1 MVKFEKTSFTDADL
15 EKEKKTMGLLR
26 DQLKKTNEK
35 LIQKSSQLTQMAVA
49 SDTYIESVT
58 EFNRRIKD
66 IILKS
71 LPLGC
76 SAARHRHHASLLK
89 IQDIAISLSQQTTKT
104 IGMLRAAGPSPY
116 GEGAIDGDQSSG

>member
-66 IILKS
+66 IIFEEL
-71 LPLGC
+71 
-76 SAARHRHHASLLK
+76 ASRL
-89 IQDIAISLSQQTTKT
+89 Q
-104 IGMLRAAGPSPY
+104 
-116 GEGAIDGDQSSG
+116 